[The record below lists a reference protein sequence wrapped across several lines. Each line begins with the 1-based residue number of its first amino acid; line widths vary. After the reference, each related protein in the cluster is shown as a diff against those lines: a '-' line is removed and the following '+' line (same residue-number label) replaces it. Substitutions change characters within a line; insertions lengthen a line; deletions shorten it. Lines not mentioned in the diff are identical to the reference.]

1 MHKEC
6 FTIFEPLTIFRYLFM
21 SQKVLT
27 FDLKTVSRVT
37 RDMATFVSILGTL
50 DIC

>member
-1 MHKEC
+1 
-6 FTIFEPLTIFRYLFM
+6 M

-50 DIC
+50 DICWRVSAGAGQMEYNA